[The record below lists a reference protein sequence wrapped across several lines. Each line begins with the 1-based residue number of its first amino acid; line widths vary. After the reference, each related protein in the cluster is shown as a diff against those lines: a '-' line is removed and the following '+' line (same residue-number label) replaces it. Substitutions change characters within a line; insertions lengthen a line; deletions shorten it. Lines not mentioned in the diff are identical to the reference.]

1 MAEETQTTKQDN
13 QPVNIAVWY
22 DYIWPW
28 CYVGLERVD
37 KLANEYEIA
46 VEGKAYLLRP
56 DTPKEGR
63 ERPQRPG
70 ETEDELSEPL
80 RGQAKDAGLIMKP
93 SKKTPNTF
101 TDIMTCYSKYNKT
114 TF

>member
-1 MAEETQTTKQDN
+1 M
-13 QPVNIAVWY
+13 
-22 DYIWPW
+22 
-28 CYVGLERVD
+28 
-37 KLANEYEIA
+37 ANEYEIA

-93 SKKTPNTF
+93 SKKTPILCTPWKPLS
-101 TDIMTCYSKYNKT
+101 TRSSTASS
-114 TF
+114 